1 MGSIKA
7 MRTAPTGRFP
17 RRARDASIAAGA
29 SLIAAYSAFAMP
41 ILVRAMVGAGVAAWL
56 VVTSVENFVFLALLG
71 RNFADAVA
79 YRPLLLG
86 LNLGGL
92 LGLLVLGVVAVR
104 LTAAHNLRALGA
116 CLSVGVLLALWTTV
130 GYFNY
135 GFSPDLTRELI
146 RGASIL
152 AIALV
157 VANAPPGRHL
167 RVVDAALLAACLPA
181 FVAIQQGIT
190 GDGFEDG
197 NRAYGTLSHPST
209 AGAVFAVC
217 LAVAIWRYLED
228 RGGGRYLLLG
238 VLFALA
244 LLATRS
250 LGAMAQMLVTLMAYG
265 FLRNT
270 GGMRGRV
277 VAVAGVALVLVF
289 TLSPVGSERIEELQT
304 TTSFTEA
311 SQGYNTN
318 SLDWRFTQWSK
329 LLDEWREQPWVG
341 HGLGTTGTFVSPQ
354 NNIPH
359 NDWLRM
365 LVETGVVGTVIF
377 TTAFF
382 VLLARL
388 MRRTRDTTA
397 SASFHA
403 VVLAIV
409 FGLAI
414 NGTANNMFSQTAPMY
429 LASALVGASV
439 AAAAARGVTSS
450 RRQ

>member
-1 MGSIKA
+1 M
-7 MRTAPTGRFP
+7 
-17 RRARDASIAAGA
+17 
-29 SLIAAYSAFAMP
+29 
-41 ILVRAMVGAGVAAWL
+41 
-56 VVTSVENFVFLALLG
+56 
-71 RNFADAVA
+71 
-79 YRPLLLG
+79 
-86 LNLGGL
+86 
-92 LGLLVLGVVAVR
+92 
-104 LTAAHNLRALGA
+104 
-116 CLSVGVLLALWTTV
+116 
-130 GYFNY
+130 
-135 GFSPDLTRELI
+135 
-146 RGASIL
+146 
-152 AIALV
+152 
-157 VANAPPGRHL
+157 
-167 RVVDAALLAACLPA
+167 
-181 FVAIQQGIT
+181 
-190 GDGFEDG
+190 
-197 NRAYGTLSHPST
+197 
-209 AGAVFAVC
+209 
-217 LAVAIWRYLED
+217 
-228 RGGGRYLLLG
+228 
-238 VLFALA
+238 
-244 LLATRS
+244 
-250 LGAMAQMLVTLMAYG
+250 
-265 FLRNT
+265 
-270 GGMRGRV
+270 
-277 VAVAGVALVLVF
+277 
-289 TLSPVGSERIEELQT
+289 QT

-429 LASALVGASV
+429 LAAALVGASV
-439 AAAAARGVTSS
+439 AAAAARDVTSS